1 MAGDWIKMR
10 GNLWDDPRVAK
21 LCDITDCGE
30 AQIIGGLYWL
40 WATADQHTESGIMP
54 GLTLRQID
62 RKTGIAGFGQ
72 AMCEIG
78 WLADHPEGVRIVNF
92 EEHNGQSAKRR
103 SSDAQRKASI
113 RNVSASSAD
122 NVRTDSGQNAPDCGA
137 REREEKEKNRE
148 EDKKQKNTPHGDLFS
163 GIDPQIVSD
172 FKTLRTKKKAAIT
185 KTAID
190 GIRREAAIAGLS
202 LGDALAMCC
211 ERGWTGFK
219 AEWVNKPIAASNG
232 SKLGKAGQAT
242 AANAKQWLEAENANH

>member
-21 LCDITDCGE
+21 LCDLTDCGE

-40 WATADQHTESGIMP
+40 WATADQHTENGIMP

-62 RKTGIAGFGQ
+62 RKTGIQGFGQ
-72 AMCEIG
+72 GLCDIG

-103 SSDAQRKASI
+103 ASDAQRKANG
-113 RNVSASSAD
+113 RNVSAPDTD
-122 NVRTDSGQNAPDCGA
+122 NARTNDGQNAPDCGA
-137 REREEKEKNRE
+137 REREEKEKEKNRE
-148 EDKKQKNTPHGDLFS
+148 GHKKHTPDGDLFS

-172 FKTLRTKKKAAIT
+172 FKTLRLKKKAAIT

-190 GIRREAAIAGLS
+190 GIRREAEKAGLS

-219 AEWVNKPIAASNG
+219 AEWATHPRESPSG

-242 AANAKQWLEAENANH
+242 ANNAAKWLEEQDAIN